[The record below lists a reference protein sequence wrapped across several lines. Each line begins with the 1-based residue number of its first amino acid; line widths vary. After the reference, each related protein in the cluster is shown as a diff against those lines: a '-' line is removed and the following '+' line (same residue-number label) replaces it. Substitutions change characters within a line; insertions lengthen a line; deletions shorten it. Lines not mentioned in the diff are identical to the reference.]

1 MQIHDEEEEDGGQT
15 CQQCSYQ
22 TTSRD
27 QLIEHMG
34 RTHKQNNLRFKC
46 EICLINFNNQREINT
61 HNKKRHNK
69 YYKPC
74 QNFATNNCEY
84 DNECHFHHVILNQGE
99 HICYKCGEICNN
111 KTLLMRHIASHH
123 GEEQCKK
130 FAAGRC
136 NFGDRCLFKH
146 TNISVRNV
154 PNSQNNEAPQI
165 FQYTP
170 TTGQQL
176 MVGQEERIM
185 LQTMNQL
192 MNQMMRKMNLQ

>member
-1 MQIHDEEEEDGGQT
+1 ME
-15 CQQCSYQ
+15 
-22 TTSRD
+22 
-27 QLIEHMG
+27 
-34 RTHKQNNLRFKC
+34 RTHTQNNLRFKC

-84 DNECHFHHVILNQGE
+84 NKEYHFHHVILNQGE
-99 HICYKCGEICNN
+99 HICYKCGEICSN
-111 KTLLMRHIASHH
+111 KTLLMGHITSEH

-146 TNISVRNV
+146 TNIIVQNV
-154 PNSQNNEAPQI
+154 QNSQHNEAPQV
-165 FQYTP
+165 FQNTP

-176 MVGQEERIM
+176 MVGQEERVL

-192 MNQMMRKMNLQ
+192 MNQMMRKINLQ